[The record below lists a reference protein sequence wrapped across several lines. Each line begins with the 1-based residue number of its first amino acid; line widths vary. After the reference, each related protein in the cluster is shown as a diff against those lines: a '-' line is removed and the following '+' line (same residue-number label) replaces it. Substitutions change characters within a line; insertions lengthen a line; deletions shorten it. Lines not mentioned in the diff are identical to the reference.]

1 MPKKP
6 PNAESLAEFVA
17 RFDPTVH
24 GGEFPQSVTAMKGLI
39 PRPERP
45 VDVAAMRPRYTLDKL
60 LAQCDPDAPMPD
72 ELRDWEAA
80 PPVGSEF
87 GAVRTLPVSRVRR
100 ELVSIIR
107 RGETVLVSRRGRA
120 VVVLGPTSSQP
131 ARHGWAEAS
140 KQIHDAGDDALE

>member
-6 PNAESLAEFVA
+6 PNAESLAELVA
-17 RFDPTVH
+17 RFDPAVH
-24 GGEFPQSVTAMKGLI
+24 GGEFPQSVTALKGLI

-45 VDVAAMRPRYTLDKL
+45 VDVAAMRPYTLDEL

-80 PPVGSEF
+80 PPVGREF

-120 VVVLGPTSSQP
+120 VVVLGPTLSQP
-131 ARHGWAEAS
+131 PRHGWAEAS
-140 KQIHDAGDDALE
+140 RKIRDAGDEFE